1 MHQPNYE
8 HARAYALQRLR
19 HELAPSLHYHS
30 LAHTCDEVLPASERY
45 ARLLAVGADDLLLL
59 RTAALYHDIG
69 FVEQAVEHEAAGAQI
84 AAQVLP
90 RFGYRDAQIRQIC
103 AMIMA
108 TRLPQSPTTV
118 LEAILA
124 DADLDMLGREDYLA
138 RNRALRAEW
147 AAQGRTLSDPEWY
160 ADQLAFISAHRYW
173 TEVAQSLR
181 DPGKQRNIQTV
192 LQLVKQCGS
201 RA

>member
-1 MHQPNYE
+1 MHQPDYE
-8 HARAYALQRLR
+8 RAREYALRRLR
-19 HELAPSLHYHS
+19 QDLSPLLSYHS

-45 ARLLAVGADDLLLL
+45 ARLLDVGNDDLLLL

-69 FVEQAVEHEAAGAQI
+69 FVEQAVEHEAAGARI
-84 AAQVLP
+84 AATVLP
-90 RFGYRDAQIRQIC
+90 RFGYHDTQIRQIC

-108 TRLPQSPTTV
+108 TRLPQSPNTL

-147 AAQGRTLSDPEWY
+147 AIQGRTLSDPEWY
-160 ADQLAFISAHRYW
+160 ADQLAFICKHHYW
-173 TEVAQSLR
+173 TEAAQSLR
-181 DPGKQRNIQTV
+181 NPGKQRNIQTV
-192 LQLVKQCGS
+192 LQLLRQCDG